1 MPENAY
7 HVGENESE
15 DEVVRTPVENMVFVR
30 EHWDSVHHCDGS
42 YRAYPRG
49 TVLIQMVHGEWL
61 DFASWAAAAEFT
73 EQRLKDV
80 RQVELEIA
88 LLRGL
93 LFLLSAENGDLT
105 APIWERVL
113 AREQAALADLKKGM
127 CP

>member
-30 EHWDSVHHCDGS
+30 EHWDLVHHCDGS

-73 EQRLKDV
+73 EQRLEEI
-80 RQVELEIA
+80 RQVEEEIKLGA
-88 LLRGL
+88 WIVVNCLL
-93 LFLLSAENGDLT
+93 
-105 APIWERVL
+105 PIGSLPVMNRKA
-113 AREQAALADLKKGM
+113 ARENTALTDLKKGM
-127 CP
+127 FP